1 MVRLSFDKKAKDW
14 DDNRRIQRSKVI
26 AEKIIDYV
34 NLQENFSGL
43 EFGCGTGLISLNLYD
58 KLDKKFDLKFYR

>member
-1 MVRLSFDKKAKDW
+1 MRLSFDKKAKDW

-34 NLQENFSGL
+34 NLQETFSGL
-43 EFGCGTGLISLNLYD
+43 EFAVVRG
-58 KLDKKFDLKFYR
+58 